1 VVEHGQG
8 PRSGA
13 RDNGLRAAR
22 YVAVGDFDPRIAD
35 AAMHSLREEGIAA
48 YVSPT
53 PGQRGGYLELRL
65 PHQPTDRLYV
75 DEERAA
81 VACDLLAGDGA
92 DATTEQLLSEP
103 ASTGEPPRP
112 AGPVPGAGEDPHGP
126 SAADIDVNAAWEQVL
141 LSLRSTDSA
150 GHPWPDS
157 EDVERPAEGNTA
169 DVVAALAGET
179 RVPDEPDEHF
189 VPPAPPPLPRLQ
201 VPTVISLLA
210 ILAGIL
216 VNVTGFD
223 GGDLDWLGVFA
234 VIGGAIGLVWRA
246 KDGPPNDSGWDD
258 GAVV

>member
-1 VVEHGQG
+1 MVEHGQG

-22 YVAVGDFDPRIAD
+22 YVAVGDFDPRVAD
-35 AAMHSLREEGIAA
+35 AALQSLREEGIAA

-53 PGQRGGYLELRL
+53 PGERGGYLEMRL

-81 VACDLLAGDGA
+81 GACDLLA
-92 DATTEQLLSEP
+92 EQAAP
-103 ASTGEPPRP
+103 AGEPP
-112 AGPVPGAGEDPHGP
+112 AAVAPHGP
-126 SAADIDVNAAWEQVL
+126 ALPGPGAADIDVNAAWEQVL
-141 LSLRSTDSA
+141 LSLRSTDTA

-157 EDVERPAEGNTA
+157 EDIAGPAEGNT
-169 DVVAALAGET
+169 DDVAAALSGES
-179 RVPDEPDEHF
+179 RMQDEPDEHF

-223 GGDLDWLGVFA
+223 GGDFDWLGIGA
-234 VIGGAIGLVWRA
+234 IIGGAIGLVWRA
-246 KDGPPNDSGWDD
+246 KEGPPTDSGWDD

>member
-1 VVEHGQG
+1 MAEHGQG

-35 AAMHSLREEGIAA
+35 AALQSLREEGIAA

-53 PGQRGGYLELRL
+53 PGERGGYLEMRL

-75 DEERAA
+75 DEVRAA
-81 VACDLLAGDGA
+81 AACDLLA
-92 DATTEQLLSEP
+92 EQP
-103 ASTGEPPRP
+103 GPTGEPPVGV
-112 AGPVPGAGEDPHGP
+112 AAASPGPHGP
-126 SAADIDVNAAWEQVL
+126 GAADIDVNAAWEQVL
-141 LSLRSTDSA
+141 LSLRSTETA

-157 EDVERPAEGNTA
+157 EDIAGPAEGNTD
-169 DVVAALAGET
+169 DVIAALSGES
-179 RVPDEPDEHF
+179 RVQDEPDEHF

-210 ILAGIL
+210 ILGGIL

-223 GGDLDWLGVFA
+223 GGDLDWLGIGA
-234 VIGGAIGLVWRA
+234 VIAGAIGLVWRA
-246 KDGPPNDSGWDD
+246 KEGPPTDSGWDD

>member
-1 VVEHGQG
+1 MVEHGQG

-35 AAMHSLREEGIAA
+35 AALQSLREEGIAA

-53 PGQRGGYLELRL
+53 PGERGGYLEMRL

-75 DEERAA
+75 DEGRAA
-81 VACDLLAGDGA
+81 VACDLLAGDSA
-92 DATTEQLLSEP
+92 DATAEQVVTERP
-103 ASTGEPPRP
+103 APAAEPPAAAVP
-112 AGPVPGAGEDPHGP
+112 QGQGPKGPG
-126 SAADIDVNAAWEQVL
+126 AADIDVNAAWEQVL
-141 LSLRSTDSA
+141 LSLRSTETA

-157 EDVERPAEGNTA
+157 EDVVGPAEGNTA
-169 DVVAALAGET
+169 DVVAALSGES
-179 RVPDEPDEHF
+179 RAEEEPDEHF

-201 VPTVISLLA
+201 PPTVISLLA
-210 ILAGIL
+210 IVAGIL

-223 GGDLDWLGVFA
+223 GGDLDWLGIGA
-234 VIGGAIGLVWRA
+234 VIAGAIGLVWRA
-246 KDGPPNDSGWDD
+246 KEGPPTDSGWDD